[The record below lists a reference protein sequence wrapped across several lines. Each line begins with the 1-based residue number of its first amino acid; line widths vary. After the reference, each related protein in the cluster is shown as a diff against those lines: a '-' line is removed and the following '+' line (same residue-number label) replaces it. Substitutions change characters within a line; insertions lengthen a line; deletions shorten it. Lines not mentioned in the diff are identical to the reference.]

1 MPVDIEDCRDAM
13 RILHETI
20 FEPESDQTLWEC
32 FADALEEEEISAD
45 ELLDFYDDVRSSAN
59 AGVHGDSIAPMQ
71 LDSSDLQVAPYDD
84 LHDALYMTIRSYYKS
99 VGAADPEAA
108 MKRLMESHR
117 S

>member
-45 ELLDFYDDVRSSAN
+45 ELLDFYDDVRSRAN
-59 AGVHGDSIAPMQ
+59 AGVRGDSMLRCSWIRPTCR
-71 LDSSDLQVAPYDD
+71 SRR
-84 LHDALYMTIRSYYKS
+84 MTTFTTRST
-99 VGAADPEAA
+99 
-108 MKRLMESHR
+108 
-117 S
+117 

>member
-84 LHDALYMTIRSYYKS
+84 LPDALYTTIRSYYKS
-99 VGAADPEAA
+99 MGADPEAA
-108 MKRLMESHR
+108 MKRLLESRR